1 MKAPIYKPNAAQKRA
16 MLDEIKR
23 EKVEAVKACET
34 DRDTAWWIACRAGYV
49 KNFQL
54 IAHLYKQRLKMEKE

>member
-1 MKAPIYKPNAAQKRA
+1 MP
-16 MLDEIKR
+16 DEIKR

-34 DRDTAWWIACRAGYV
+34 DRDTAWWKACRAGYV

>member
-1 MKAPIYKPNAAQKRA
+1 MKAQTFRLTAAQKRA
-16 MLDEIKR
+16 MPDEIKR

-34 DRDTAWWIACRAGYV
+34 TRDTAWWIACRAGYV
-49 KNFQL
+49 NSAQL